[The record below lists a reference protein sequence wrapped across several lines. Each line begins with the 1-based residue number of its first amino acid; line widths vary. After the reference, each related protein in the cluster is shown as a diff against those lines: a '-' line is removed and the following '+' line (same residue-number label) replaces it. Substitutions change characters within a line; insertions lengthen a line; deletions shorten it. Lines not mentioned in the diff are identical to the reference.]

1 MADIIESVV
10 KEKFDIGKLMRG
22 FLPTGANMGKWIQ
35 IIVIAG
41 LIQAGTLV
49 GQRFLQS
56 RETSHQTAENI
67 TNIEQEEKGFKVF
80 SLELF
85 KWNK

>member
-1 MADIIESVV
+1 MATTEVV
-10 KEKFDIGKLMRG
+10 KEKFDIGKLLRG
-22 FLPTGANMGKWIQ
+22 FNIFNGANFGKWVY
-35 IIVIAG
+35 IIVICV
-41 LIQAGTLV
+41 LVQVGTIV